1 MRTVLFSALVA
12 MALSACN
19 QPEPTDQGKH
29 ADTIEQPAPAPAPAG
44 DASSRNVPGGGSGT
58 AASEAQDS
66 GHGTETPAEP
76 TRDSP
81 PKR

>member
-1 MRTVLFSALVA
+1 MRTVLFSAVA
-12 MALSACN
+12 ALALSACN
-19 QPEPTDQGKH
+19 QAEPTDQGKH
-29 ADTIEQPAPAPAPAG
+29 ADTIEQPAPAPAG

-66 GHGTETPAEP
+66 GHSAETPAEP

>member
-1 MRTVLFSALVA
+1 MRTVLFSAVA
-12 MALSACN
+12 ALALSACH
-19 QPEPTDQGKH
+19 QAEPTDQGKH